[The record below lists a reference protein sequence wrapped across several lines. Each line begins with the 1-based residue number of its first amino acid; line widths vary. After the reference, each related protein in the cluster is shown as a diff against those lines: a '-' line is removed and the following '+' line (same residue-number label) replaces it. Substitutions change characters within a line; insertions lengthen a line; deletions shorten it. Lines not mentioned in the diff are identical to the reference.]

1 MKELK
6 KSIIKKVAA
15 EYGMDADY
23 LKDTVRDMENDGI
36 LVSRDDL
43 VDMIVNGDC

>member
-15 EYGMDADY
+15 EHGMDADY
-23 LKDTVRDMENDGI
+23 LEDIVRDMESDGI
-36 LVSRDDL
+36 QVSREDL
-43 VDMIVNGDC
+43 TDMIINGDC

>member
-6 KSIIKKVAA
+6 KLIIKKVAA

-23 LKDTVRDMENDGI
+23 LEDTVRDMENDGI